1 MDNGIEEFQK
11 TLSRELITI
20 KDRVRNL
27 IGDAHWGEE
36 GRYKES
42 ILKNVISRFLPNNL
56 SIGTGFIIT
65 MERGRINR
73 SSQIDIIIY
82 DNTYPLLFAEGD
94 FIITSPE
101 SVRALI
107 EVKTSIASGDIIGII
122 KKATENAKLAPKSSF
137 NGVFA
142 FEKNGINIRRSKLNS
157 NLKQSFY
164 ESKGVVN
171 HLCLGE
177 NIFIKYWKSGEK
189 YEYQQNNI
197 YSFYKIQEL
206 AFSYFISNL
215 IECVAPEKVVDKSWF
230 LYPIKNPNGKEEK
243 LIIDLPIRIEQLQQ
257 RD

>member
-1 MDNGIEEFQK
+1 MDKGIEEFQK

-27 IGDAHWGEE
+27 IGNAHWGEE

-42 ILKNVISRFLPNNL
+42 ILKNVISRFLPDNL

-65 MERGRINR
+65 MEREQIKR

-82 DNTYPLLFAEGD
+82 DNTYPLLFSEGD

-101 SVRALI
+101 GVRALI
-107 EVKTSIASGDIIGII
+107 EVKTSIASEDIIGIV
-122 KKATENAKLAPKSSF
+122 KKATENAHLVPNSIF

-142 FEKNGINIRRSKLNS
+142 FEKKGIKIKRSRLNV

-177 NIFIKYWKSGEK
+177 NIFIKYWKGRAK
-189 YEYQQNNI
+189 YDYQQDNI
-197 YSFYKIQEL
+197 YSFYNIEEL

-215 IECVAPEKVVDKSWF
+215 IECVAPERVADKSWF
-230 LYPIKNPNGKEEK
+230 LYPIRNPNGKEEK
-243 LIIDLPIRIEQLQQ
+243 LITDLPIRIEQPPQN
-257 RD
+257 